1 MFGNQGRCFTTSL
14 SRGNCEERTCIKWL
28 EPRHPFASCLS
39 PILTRSLVPFLQ
51 SSKSSHSVSLL
62 LSLHNGKDSFLSQ
75 QEYAHLQTWWLFS
88 TLWAFNFIFVVVS
101 GRRLGQFY
109 CIFQFCV
116 FNTALC
122 YLCCQAVRSLRKEVP
137 IQLASSAWLPVSP
150 NKVTK
155 CYK

>member
-28 EPRHPFASCLS
+28 EPRHSFTSCLS
-39 PILTRSLVPFLQ
+39 PILTCSLVPFPK

-62 LSLHNGKDSFLSQ
+62 LSLHNGK
-75 QEYAHLQTWWLFS
+75 EHAHLQTWWLFS
-88 TLWAFNFIFVVVS
+88 TWRAFNFVSVVVS

-116 FNTALC
+116 FNTARC
-122 YLCCQAVRSLRKEVP
+122 YLCCQAVRSLRKEVA
-137 IQLASSAWLPVSP
+137 IQLDSSAWPPVSP